1 MLKTLTKGWNK
12 NTLNSL
18 DGSYLLENAL
28 KSDNAETVQIVLDLV
43 QDIFS
48 SENTVL
54 ALTRGRAD
62 VVELFG
68 LGEDKRSIEIV
79 KRKQKL
85 STKQQALATGCPSL
99 WSLLTTMK

>member
-1 MLKTLTKGWNK
+1 MLQYGASNMLKTLTKGWNK

-43 QDIFS
+43 QDIS

-68 LGEDKRSIEIV
+68 LGEDKRSIETV

-99 WSLLTTMK
+99 